1 MFELGLSKLASMPT
15 VLNNM
20 HESLFRSYHSLRM
33 IKELLAKGTPGDVVL
48 AIISEID
55 NLQPLQTELVAN
67 KACTRLETGAANAD
81 SESNPAVSSG

>member
-20 HESLFRSYHSLRM
+20 HESLFRSYHALRK

-55 NLQPLQTELVAN
+55 NLQPLQIELVAN
-67 KACTRLETGAANAD
+67 KVRSGRDAADALESKEEWA
-81 SESNPAVSSG
+81 SRQ